1 MNCPHCGVQVADQA
15 SFCSA
20 CGKGGNRGRAAAD
33 GPASSV
39 IPVKNAAALSAYY
52 CAIFSLIPCL
62 GLLLGPAAF
71 HLGRKGLK
79 AAQADPRIKGTVH
92 ARIGIWLGGL
102 CGLINLIAVLFVAI
116 GIALNPK

>member
-1 MNCPHCGVQVADQA
+1 MNCPHCGARAADQA
-15 SFCSA
+15 RFCSA
-20 CGKGGNRGRAAAD
+20 CGQGGNRGTAAA
-33 GPASSV
+33 GSPVTAV

-62 GLLLGPAAF
+62 GLLLGPAGF
-71 HLGRKGLK
+71 YFGRKGLK

-102 CGLINLIAVLFVAI
+102 CGLVNLIAVLFVAF
-116 GIALNPK
+116 GVALTPK